1 MPEVE
6 TMSNSTLGVADSDS
20 RPDGVGPGNF
30 VPAGLARPPAAGVA
44 VAVAAY
50 LTVFF
55 SITNIVGG
63 TDRVV
68 AAVVIAASVGVVL
81 ARVLRVRAAALVSA
95 GGLLTGLSG
104 YYVTVPES
112 QRALLSVS
120 GFAFDVFSML
130 TGLSALRLAQADV
143 WVLAVAPVP
152 TFLTAYLVAR
162 GRYPA
167 AATVCAAILGFF
179 ILTGDA
185 GTVATLAG
193 VLGIVIAVGLDTISV
208 PAGLATQLDTLTVI
222 IALMLLTSATLTV
235 VPGGA
240 AQPWT
245 GGTNNPSV
253 ETSVVGGEESLEVV
267 GAVRLDPA
275 VRFTV
280 QSQVESNWHVSS
292 YDRYTGDGWVR
303 SGELTTF
310 DTELRGPPGA
320 SRSVEQIVTA
330 KTDIQSFPA
339 AWAPVAVS
347 GAGAPSAQVTA
358 RGGIEPSATI
368 RSGESFTVRSEI
380 PQASAAELRAAG
392 DSYPAGLVETYT
404 QLPETTPDSVGNVSA
419 QVIGE
424 ADTDTAHEAAL
435 AIERYLR
442 QSKEYS
448 LQVQRPDGDIAG
460 SFLTNMDAG
469 YCVYFATTMVA
480 MLRSQGIPSK
490 FVTGYT
496 AGEETENGEYV
507 VRGQN
512 AHAWVMVYFPDHG
525 WVEFDP
531 TPSSDRDDAR
541 DVRLADARQTDREDV
556 DTEQSSPDSGDD
568 TQAETTQES
577 QDASDSASGSADIEN
592 PADTSPSGSGAVVSR
607 GLRGEL
613 DRGVPEAAISQ
624 QETNRV
630 FGIAVPDRQTVGY
643 ALLVLFGVLSGA
655 HRVGV
660 TSRAYQAV
668 WLYAPRRRHDPVGDT
683 ERAFARLEFLLEQR
697 YRPRRSTETTRE
709 YIAALQLY
717 GVDERVLTVA
727 AIHERALY
735 GGGVTRAEA
744 TEAVAIVRR
753 LLLESIPG
761 IRRLI
766 S

>member
-50 LTVFF
+50 LTVFL

-63 TDRVV
+63 TVRVV
-68 AAVVIAASVGVVL
+68 VAVAIAAGGGVIL
-81 ARVLRVRAAALVSA
+81 ARVLRIRAAALVSA
-95 GGLLTGLSG
+95 GGLITGLLG
-104 YYVTVPES
+104 YYATVPES
-112 QRALLSVS
+112 QRALVSVS
-120 GFAFDVFSML
+120 GFVFDIFSMV

-143 WVLAVAPVP
+143 WVLVVAPVP

-167 AATVCAAILGFF
+167 AAMVCGATLGFF
-179 ILTGDA
+179 VLTGDA
-185 GTVATLAG
+185 GIVATLAG
-193 VLGIVIAVGLDTISV
+193 VLGIVVTVGLDTISV
-208 PAGLATQLDTLTVI
+208 PAGLATQLDTLAVI

-245 GGTNNPSV
+245 GGANNPSV
-253 ETSVVGGEESLEVV
+253 ETTVVGGEESLEVV

-310 DTELRGPPGA
+310 DTDLPGPPGA
-320 SRSVEQIVTA
+320 SKPVEQVVTA
-330 KTDIQSFPA
+330 ETDIQSFPA

-380 PQASAAELRAAG
+380 PRASAAELRAAG
-392 DSYPAGLVETYT
+392 DSYPAGLAETYT
-404 QLPETTPDSVGNVSA
+404 QLPETTPDSVGTVSA
-419 QVIGE
+419 EVIE
-424 ADTDTAHEAAL
+424 RADANTSYEAAL
-435 AIERYLR
+435 AVEQYLQ

-448 LQVQRPDGDIAG
+448 LQIQRPDGDIAG

-480 MLRSQGIPSK
+480 MLRSQGIPTK

-496 AGEETENGEYV
+496 AGEETEDGEYV

-512 AHAWVMVYFPDHG
+512 AHAWVMVYFPDYG

-556 DTEQSSPDSGDD
+556 DTEQSSPNSGDD
-568 TQAETTQES
+568 TQVENTQENQGARGS
-577 QDASDSASGSADIEN
+577 TSSSADIEN
-592 PADTSPSGSGAVVSR
+592 PADTDPSASSATVDQ
-607 GLRGEL
+607 GLRGEFN
-613 DRGVPEAAISQ
+613 RGVSGAATGQ

-630 FGIAVPDRQTVGY
+630 LGIAVPDRQTVGY
-643 ALLVLFGVLSGA
+643 ALLVLFGVLTGA

-660 TSRAYQAV
+660 TSRTSQAV
-668 WLYAPRRRHDPVGDT
+668 WLYAPRRRHDPVADT
-683 ERAFARLEFLLEQR
+683 ERAFARLEFLLERR

-709 YIAALQLY
+709 YIAALHLH
-717 GVDERVLTVA
+717 GVDERVSTVA

-735 GGGVTRAEA
+735 SGNVTRAEA
-744 TEAVAIVRR
+744 DEAVSIVRG

-761 IRRLI
+761 IRRLV